1 MITKELE
8 LCLAKKE
15 ESFLINSG
23 KVIHATSQKLVC
35 ILIASE
41 VIPHVCLIFRLI
53 STLCVFKIIG
63 EIF

>member
-1 MITKELE
+1 MIIKELE

-23 KVIHATSQKLVC
+23 KGIHTTSQKLGC

-41 VIPHVCLIFRLI
+41 VIPHVWLIFRLI
-53 STLCVFKIIG
+53 FTLCVFKIIG